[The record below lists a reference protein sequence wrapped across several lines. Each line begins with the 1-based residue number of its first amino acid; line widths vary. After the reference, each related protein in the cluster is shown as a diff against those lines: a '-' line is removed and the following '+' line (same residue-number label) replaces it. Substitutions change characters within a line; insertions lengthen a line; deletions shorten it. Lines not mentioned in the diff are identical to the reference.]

1 MNPSLLRSFRPL
13 FETLSALAAG
23 TQAAHAAELRPLRA
37 DLRQRL
43 LALKQELAPR
53 VGERECYLMLFAL
66 VVHFD
71 EVVRTS
77 FPEADHA
84 TWPLLQKEL
93 FDTDR
98 GGDLFYQSLAELLE
112 TQKGAGPVHEVYFFC
127 LTLGFRGKYA
137 QDPEPRTQLMNKLRA
152 LLAAAVPVPRE
163 IDLAGERPA
172 QARVPRLRSRAWPY
186 AAAAALVLG
195 VYASLATLAATA
207 TAQWREAD
215 AGLSVPASAGQQAA
229 VPAGRVR
236 TVEDCS
242 GGRPCRSS

>member
-1 MNPSLLRSFRPL
+1 MKPSVLRSFRPL

-23 TQAAHAAELRPLRA
+23 KQAAHTAELRPLRA

-53 VGERECYLMLFAL
+53 LEERECYLMLFAL

-98 GGDLFYQSLAELLE
+98 GGELFYQSLNELLE
-112 TQKGAGPVHEVYFFC
+112 KHKGPSAVHEVYYFC
-127 LTLGFRGKYA
+127 LSLGFRGKYA

-152 LLAAAVPVPRE
+152 LLAAAVPAERE
-163 IDLAGERPA
+163 LDLAGERPGS
-172 QARVPRLRSRAWPY
+172 ARVPRLRSRAWPY

-195 VYASLATLAATA
+195 VYVSLATLAAAA
-207 TAQWREAD
+207 TARWREAD
-215 AGLSVPASAGQQAA
+215 AGLSVPAAG
-229 VPAGRVR
+229 VR
-236 TVEDCS
+236 TAASCA
-242 GGRPCRSS
+242 GGVPCPSS